1 MQTDTLRRLTALFDS
16 AFRIPGT
23 RVRFGLDPILGLV
36 PGVGDMASPVLAL
49 LLIWQATRQRVP
61 KPVLARMV
69 VNAVVDAGVGAIPV
83 VGDAFDFVWK
93 ANDWNLALLER
104 HAKPGSRATASD
116 WLFLSLCGLVLFGLA
131 LLPVLILLWIG
142 RRLI

>member
-1 MQTDTLRRLTALFDS
+1 
-16 AFRIPGT
+16 
-23 RVRFGLDPILGLV
+23 
-36 PGVGDMASPVLAL
+36 MASPVLAL

-69 VNAVVDAGVGAIPV
+69 VNALVDAGVGAIPV

-104 HAKPGSRATASD
+104 HAQPGTRATAGD
-116 WLFLSLCGLVLFGLA
+116 WLFLSLCGARALRAGAAAACWSSCGLA
-131 LLPVLILLWIG
+131 G
-142 RRLI
+142 G

>member
-1 MQTDTLRRLTALFDS
+1 VTNETLRRLAVLFDN

-23 RVRFGLDPILGLV
+23 RFRFGLDPILGLV
-36 PGVGDMASPVLAL
+36 PGIGDMASPILAL
-49 LLIWQATRQRVP
+49 LMIWQATRQRVP
-61 KPVLARMV
+61 KAVLARMAI
-69 VNAVVDAGVGAIPV
+69 NALVDAGVGAIPI

-104 HAKPGSRATASD
+104 HSRAGTRATAGD
-116 WLFLSLCGLVLFGLA
+116 WLFLCLCGLVLFGLA
-131 LLPVLILLWIG
+131 LLPVLVVLWIG